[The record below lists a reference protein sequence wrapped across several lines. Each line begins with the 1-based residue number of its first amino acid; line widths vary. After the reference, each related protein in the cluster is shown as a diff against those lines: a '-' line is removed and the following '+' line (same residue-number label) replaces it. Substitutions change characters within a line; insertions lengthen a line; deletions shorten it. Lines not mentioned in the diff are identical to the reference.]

1 MKKKFFATVV
11 LMLAASVYTYCG
23 TGTAS
28 ISPAS
33 LAPLAIHPV
42 ITIIYK
48 TAAANGISAG
58 AVAVQVNTGFIPA
71 PSAVTTDAGA
81 VTAVIMQ
88 NGTNPIAVP
97 QDNIL
102 IDGYAVTINSITMQ
116 TVDSL
121 IITYGNTGTAGIYGP
136 INPGVYPFYMSEK
149 TLPADLSFTALDSQP
164 IIYVSN
170 MVLSKSSSTDLIEA
184 GNTVTYT
191 LTYSNMDTG
200 NSMNSVSIMDSMP
213 QGLIYVSAQ
222 PSPSNINGSIYTWNV
237 GSVASIGGGGGTSIT
252 VTAKAVAGIASYGFT
267 TTNYATIYGSSP
279 ANGSNGMAVSRT
291 VNVEGAVLS
300 SSITASPGTVAP
312 GGIIKVVMNV
322 TNSGNL
328 AATGLTP
335 SPLSML
341 GSGTAVYLNGPAP
354 ANISSLAANSS
365 GSFTWTYTANYV
377 GAINFSNHYYAD
389 DNGQNIPNSNI
400 SSNNVTIQYPTPT
413 GTPTLTGTQTPVVPT
428 ETSTPQDTDTP
439 TFTVTPAVTSTT
451 VPQNTDSPTV
461 TATSTIVLTTPTPV
475 PTISG
480 KVVMDRNYINIDKG
494 DKVAIVYKVERDGN
508 SWIDVYNLN
517 GELVRNF
524 YKATLT
530 AGDYTAYWDGTNSD
544 GKKVGQ
550 GMYFI
555 VVHQPGG
562 TSTRKLIVI
571 K

>member
-1 MKKKFFATVV
+1 
-11 LMLAASVYTYCG
+11 MLAASVYTYCG

-33 LAPLAIHPV
+33 LAPGAFHPV
-42 ITIIYK
+42 ITITYK

-58 AVAVQVNTGFIPA
+58 AVAVQVNPAFVPA
-71 PSAVTTDAGA
+71 PSNVTTDPGA

-88 NGTNPIAVP
+88 NGTNPVAVP
-97 QDNIL
+97 QSDIAV
-102 IDGYAVTINSITMQ
+102 DGYAVTINSITMQ
-116 TVDSL
+116 TADSL

-136 INPGVYPFYMSEK
+136 SNPGAYPFYMSEE
-149 TLPADLSFTALDSQP
+149 TSSTDMSFTALDSQLV
-164 IIYVSN
+164 IYVSN
-170 MVLSKSSSTDLIEA
+170 MVLSKSSLTDLIEA
-184 GNTVTYT
+184 GNTVTYI
-191 LTYSNMDTG
+191 LTYSNIDTG
-200 NSMNSVSIMDSMP
+200 NTMNSVSIMDSMP
-213 QGLIYVSAQ
+213 QGLTYISAQ
-222 PSPSNINGSIYTWNV
+222 PSPSNINGNIYTWNI
-237 GSVASIGGGGGTSIT
+237 GSVASIGVGGGTNIT
-252 VTAKAVAGIASYGFT
+252 VTAKAAAGIASYGFT
-267 TTNYATIYGSSP
+267 TNNYATVYGSSP

-300 SSITASPGTVAP
+300 SSITASPDMVAP
-312 GGIIKVVMNV
+312 GGIITVVMNI

-328 AATGLTP
+328 NATNVTP
-335 SPLSML
+335 LSPLSMA
-341 GSGTAVYLNGPAP
+341 GSGTAVLQSTPMP
-354 ANISSLAANSS
+354 SSISSLAANTS
-365 GSFTWTYTANYV
+365 GSFTWTYSAGSV
-377 GAINFSNHYYAD
+377 GAINFSSHYYAD

-413 GTPTLTGTQTPVVPT
+413 GTPTLTGTQTPVLPT
-428 ETSTPQDTDTP
+428 ETPTPQDTDTP
-439 TFTVTPAVTSTT
+439 TFTVTTTT
-451 VPQNTDSPTV
+451 VPQKTDSPTA
-461 TATSTIVLTTPTPV
+461 TATSTIAPPTPV

-494 DKVAIVYKVERDGN
+494 DRVAIVYKVERDGN

-524 YKATLT
+524 YRATLT
-530 AGDYTAYWDGTNSD
+530 AGDHTAYWDGTNSD

>member
-1 MKKKFFATVV
+1 
-11 LMLAASVYTYCG
+11 
-23 TGTAS
+23 
-28 ISPAS
+28 
-33 LAPLAIHPV
+33 
-42 ITIIYK
+42 
-48 TAAANGISAG
+48 
-58 AVAVQVNTGFIPA
+58 
-71 PSAVTTDAGA
+71 
-81 VTAVIMQ
+81 
-88 NGTNPIAVP
+88 
-97 QDNIL
+97 
-102 IDGYAVTINSITMQ
+102 
-116 TVDSL
+116 
-121 IITYGNTGTAGIYGP
+121 
-136 INPGVYPFYMSEK
+136 
-149 TLPADLSFTALDSQP
+149 
-164 IIYVSN
+164 
-170 MVLSKSSSTDLIEA
+170 
-184 GNTVTYT
+184 
-191 LTYSNMDTG
+191 
-200 NSMNSVSIMDSMP
+200 MNSVSIMDSMP

-461 TATSTIVLTTPTPV
+461 TATSTIVRTTPTPV